1 MDLVDALNDHL
12 AARPTQASLLR
23 TAGLDVTR
31 SSMAQW
37 LTRRS
42 RIPAPHVVPLLATVD
57 AEHRAEVAC
66 DELRNRLAVTDLPD
80 MLTRILGAD
89 DLLRASTAKA
99 LGITE
104 ATLRTWAAVAAGRE
118 A

>member
-1 MDLVDALNDHL
+1 MDLAGLIKRQTSPTMTARALLDAAGIEVH
-12 AARPTQASLLR
+12 AARVSKWVSRQE
-23 TAGLDVTR
+23 
-31 SSMAQW
+31 
-37 LTRRS
+37 
-42 RIPAPHVVPLLATVD
+42 RIPSKHVVALLAVLPAD
-57 AEHRAEVAC
+57 LRAEVAC
-66 DELRNRLAVTDLPD
+66 AELGDRLAVTDLPD